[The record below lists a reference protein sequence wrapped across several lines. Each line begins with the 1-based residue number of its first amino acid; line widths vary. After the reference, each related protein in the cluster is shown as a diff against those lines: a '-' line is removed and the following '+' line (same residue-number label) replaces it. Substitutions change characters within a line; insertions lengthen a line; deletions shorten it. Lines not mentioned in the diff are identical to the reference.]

1 MVASGESL
9 RRSPLRTRIVIAVA
23 TAGAVAAPASAEA
36 ASIAVQAPC
45 IVSDQPVTVV
55 GSGFTPNTLITL
67 DGDASGSATSDANGA
82 FSAPIPAPAVTTI
95 APKTVTVNASD
106 PANPANTATVS
117 FQVVKGAYVSNVPI
131 NGRPAE
137 KTTWRFA
144 GFQSGAPVYG
154 HFRLN
159 GTTRRNYRF
168 GTAKGPCGTLVVQAP
183 RVPVRKVLAGK
194 WTLQLDQR
202 PTYASASPH
211 RTFRFQIY
219 RTNQY

>member
-1 MVASGESL
+1 MV
-9 RRSPLRTRIVIAVA
+9 AVA
-23 TAGAVAAPASAEA
+23 TAGAVAAAPASAQA
-36 ASIAVQAPC
+36 ASIAVPAPC
-45 IVSDQPVTVV
+45 LVSDQPVTVA

-67 DGDASGSATSDANGA
+67 DGDASGSAASDAAGA
-82 FSAPIPAPAVTTI
+82 FSAPLPAPAVTTI

-131 NGRPAE
+131 NGRPAQ

-168 GTAKGPCGTLVVQAP
+168 GTAKGPCGTLVVQAA

-194 WTLQLDQR
+194 WTLQIDQR